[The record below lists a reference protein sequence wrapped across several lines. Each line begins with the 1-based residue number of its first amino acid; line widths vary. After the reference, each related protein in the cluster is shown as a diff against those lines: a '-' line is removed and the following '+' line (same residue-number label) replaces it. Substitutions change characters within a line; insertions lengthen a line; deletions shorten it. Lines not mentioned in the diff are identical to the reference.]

1 MKSIIMSADDYA
13 YSESIDEAIIKL
25 IKHDR
30 LSATSCMVLSPRW
43 KEAGKLITPEIK
55 KKASIGLHLDFTQF
69 GNAYPHGK
77 LILLSLM
84 RRLPKESIKIS
95 INKQLD
101 AFEEVFGSSPDY
113 VDGHQH
119 VHQLPQ
125 IRDGLIEVLLERY
138 QNNLPWLRIAK
149 PPVSDGLKGLIIRL
163 LGANALEK
171 KALAFNFK
179 CSTELLGVYGF
190 NTSPA
195 AYELLLSKWIRQ
207 AKKSAGVPALMCHPA
222 IQKYANDKNNDPIF
236 NARLNE
242 YQVLNSEIIGHLL
255 DGVNVVKSPA

>member
-1 MKSIIMSADDYA
+1 I
-13 YSESIDEAIIKL
+13 
-25 IKHDR
+25 
-30 LSATSCMVLSPRW
+30 
-43 KEAGKLITPEIK
+43 
-55 KKASIGLHLDFTQF
+55 
-69 GNAYPHGK
+69 
-77 LILLSLM
+77 
-84 RRLPKESIKIS
+84 
-95 INKQLD
+95 
-101 AFEEVFGSSPDY
+101 
-113 VDGHQH
+113 
-119 VHQLPQ
+119 HQLPQ
-125 IRDGLIEVLLERY
+125 IRDVLIEVLLERY

-163 LGANALEK
+163 LGANSLEK

-222 IQKYANDKNNDPIF
+222 IQQNSNDKNNDPIF

-242 YQVLNSEIIGHLL
+242 YQVLNSEIIGHIL
-255 DGVNVVKSPA
+255 DGINLVKSPA

>member
-1 MKSIIMSADDYA
+1 MNSIIMSADDYA
-13 YSESIDEAIIKL
+13 YSASIDEAIIKL
-25 IKHDR
+25 IKNDR

-43 KEAGKLITPEIK
+43 KEAGAIITPAIR

-69 GNAYPHGK
+69 GNAYPHVK

-101 AFEEVFGSSPDY
+101 AFEEVIGSSPDY

-119 VHQLPQ
+119 IHQLPQ
-125 IRDGLIEVLLERY
+125 IRDVLIEVLLERY

-163 LGANALEK
+163 LGAKALEK

-179 CSTELLGVYGF
+179 CSSELLGIYGF

-195 AYELLLSKWIRQ
+195 AYELMLSKWIRQ

-222 IQKYANDKNNDPIF
+222 IQKYSNDKSNDPIF

-242 YQVLNSEIIGHLL
+242 YQVLNSEIIGHIL
-255 DGVNVVKSPA
+255 DGVDVVKSPA

>member
-13 YSESIDEAIIKL
+13 YSASIDEAIIKL
-25 IKHDR
+25 IKNDR

-43 KEAGKLITPEIK
+43 KEAGKLITPAIR

-69 GNAYPHGK
+69 GNAYSHVK
-77 LILLSLM
+77 LILLTLM
-84 RRLPKESIKIS
+84 RLLPKESIKTN
-95 INKQLD
+95 INQQLD
-101 AFEEVFGSSPDY
+101 AFEEVLGSRPDY

-125 IRDGLIEVLLERY
+125 IREVLIEVLTERY

-149 PPVSDGLKGLIIRL
+149 PPISDGLKGFLIRL
-163 LGANALEK
+163 LGAKSLEH
-171 KALAFNFK
+171 KALTLNFK

-190 NTSPA
+190 NASPA
-195 AYELLLSKWIRQ
+195 SYEMMLSKWITR
-207 AKKSAGVPALMCHPA
+207 AKKSTGVPALMCHPA
-222 IQKYANDKNNDPIF
+222 IQKYSKDINNDPIF

-242 YQVLNSEIIGHLL
+242 YQVLNSEIIGHIL
-255 DGVNVVKSPA
+255 DSVNLVKNPD

>member
-1 MKSIIMSADDYA
+1 MSADDYA
-13 YSESIDEAIIKL
+13 YSASIDEAIIKL
-25 IKHDR
+25 IKNDR

-43 KEAGKLITPEIK
+43 KEAGALITPAIR

-69 GNAYPHGK
+69 GNAYPHVK

-101 AFEEVFGSSPDY
+101 AFEEVIGSSPDY

-119 VHQLPQ
+119 IHQLPQ
-125 IRDGLIEVLLERY
+125 IRDVLIEVLLERY

-179 CSTELLGVYGF
+179 CSSELLGIYGF

-195 AYELLLSKWIRQ
+195 AYELMLSKWIRQ

-222 IQKYANDKNNDPIF
+222 IQKYSNDKTNDPIF

-242 YQVLNSEIIGHLL
+242 YQVLNSEIIGHIL
-255 DGVNVVKSPA
+255 DCVDVVKSPA

>member
-1 MKSIIMSADDYA
+1 MNSIIMSADDYA
-13 YSESIDEAIIKL
+13 YSASIDEAIIKL
-25 IKHDR
+25 IKNDR

-43 KEAGKLITPEIK
+43 KEAGALITPAIR

-69 GNAYPHGK
+69 GNAYPHVK

-101 AFEEVFGSSPDY
+101 AFEEVIGSSPDY

-119 VHQLPQ
+119 IHQLPQ
-125 IRDGLIEVLLERY
+125 IRDVLIEVLLERY

-163 LGANALEK
+163 LGAKALEN

-179 CSTELLGVYGF
+179 CSSELLGIYAF

-195 AYELLLSKWIRQ
+195 AYELMLSKWIRQ

-222 IQKYANDKNNDPIF
+222 IQKYSNDKSNDPIF

-242 YQVLNSEIIGHLL
+242 YQVLNSEIIGHIL
-255 DGVNVVKSPA
+255 DGVDVVKSPA

>member
-1 MKSIIMSADDYA
+1 MNPIIMSADDYA
-13 YSESIDEAIIKL
+13 YSASIDEAIIKL
-25 IKHDR
+25 IKNDR

-43 KEAGKLITPEIK
+43 KEAGALITPAIR

-69 GNAYPHGK
+69 GNAYPHVK

-101 AFEEVFGSSPDY
+101 AFEEVIGSSPDY

-119 VHQLPQ
+119 IHQLPQ
-125 IRDGLIEVLLERY
+125 IRDVLIEVLLERY

-171 KALAFNFK
+171 KALEAQLKAYDDVREILLSQRYHRMLLTLSSWVENELWHKNSKNFK
-179 CSTELLGVYGF
+179 NYPLEV
-190 NTSPA
+190 
-195 AYELLLSKWIRQ
+195 
-207 AKKSAGVPALMCHPA
+207 
-222 IQKYANDKNNDPIF
+222 KN
-236 NARLNE
+236 
-242 YQVLNSEIIGHLL
+242 
-255 DGVNVVKSPA
+255 

>member
-1 MKSIIMSADDYA
+1 MNPIIMSADDYA
-13 YSESIDEAIIKL
+13 YSASIDEAIIKL
-25 IKHDR
+25 IKNDR

-43 KEAGKLITPEIK
+43 KEAGALITPAIR

-69 GNAYPHGK
+69 GNAYPHVK

-101 AFEEVFGSSPDY
+101 AFEEVIGSSPDY

-119 VHQLPQ
+119 IHQLPQ
-125 IRDGLIEVLLERY
+125 IRDVLIEVLLERY

-149 PPVSDGLKGLIIRL
+149 PPVSDVLKGLIIRL

-179 CSTELLGVYGF
+179 CSSELLGIYGF

-195 AYELLLSKWIRQ
+195 AYELMLSKWIRQ

-222 IQKYANDKNNDPIF
+222 IQKYSNDKTNDPIF

-242 YQVLNSEIIGHLL
+242 YQVLNSEIIGHIL
-255 DGVNVVKSPA
+255 DGVDVVKSPA

>member
-1 MKSIIMSADDYA
+1 MNPIIMSADDYA
-13 YSESIDEAIIKL
+13 YSASIDEAIIKL
-25 IKHDR
+25 IKNDR

-43 KEAGKLITPEIK
+43 KEAGALITPAIR

-69 GNAYPHGK
+69 GNAYPHVK

-101 AFEEVFGSSPDY
+101 AFEEVIGSSPDY

-119 VHQLPQ
+119 IHQLPQ
-125 IRDGLIEVLLERY
+125 IRDVLIEVLLERY

-179 CSTELLGVYGF
+179 CSSELLGIYGF

-195 AYELLLSKWIRQ
+195 AYELMLSKWIRQ

-222 IQKYANDKNNDPIF
+222 IQKYSNDKSNDPIF

-242 YQVLNSEIIGHLL
+242 YQVLNSEIIGHIL
-255 DGVNVVKSPA
+255 DGVDVVKSPA

>member
-1 MKSIIMSADDYA
+1 MNPIIMSADDYA
-13 YSESIDEAIIKL
+13 YSASIDEAIIKL
-25 IKHDR
+25 IKNDR

-43 KEAGKLITPEIK
+43 KEAGALITPAIR

-69 GNAYPHGK
+69 GNAYPHVK

-101 AFEEVFGSSPDY
+101 AFEEVIGSSPDY

-119 VHQLPQ
+119 IHQLPQ
-125 IRDGLIEVLLERY
+125 IRDVLIEVLLERY

-163 LGANALEK
+163 LGANSLEK

-195 AYELLLSKWIRQ
+195 SYQLMLSKWVRQ
-207 AKKSAGVPALMCHPA
+207 AKKNAGVPALMCHPA
-222 IQKYANDKNNDPIF
+222 IQKYSNDKNNDPIF
-236 NARLNE
+236 NARLIE
-242 YQVLNSEIIGHLL
+242 YQVLNSEIIGHIL

>member
-1 MKSIIMSADDYA
+1 MNPIIMSADDYA
-13 YSESIDEAIIKL
+13 YSASIDEAIIKL
-25 IKHDR
+25 IKNDR

-43 KEAGKLITPEIK
+43 KEAGALITPAIR

-69 GNAYPHGK
+69 GNAYPHVK

-101 AFEEVFGSSPDY
+101 AFEEVIGSSPDY

-119 VHQLPQ
+119 IHQLPQ
-125 IRDGLIEVLLERY
+125 IRDVLIEVLLERY

-179 CSTELLGVYGF
+179 CSSELLGIYGF

-195 AYELLLSKWIRQ
+195 AYELMLSKWIRQ

-222 IQKYANDKNNDPIF
+222 IQKYSNDKTNDPIF

-242 YQVLNSEIIGHLL
+242 YQVLNSEIIGHIL
-255 DGVNVVKSPA
+255 DGVDVVKSPA

>member
-1 MKSIIMSADDYA
+1 MSADDYA
-13 YSESIDEAIIKL
+13 YSASIDEAIIKL
-25 IKHDR
+25 IKNDR

-43 KEAGKLITPEIK
+43 KEAGALITPAIR

-69 GNAYPHGK
+69 GNAYPHVK

-101 AFEEVFGSSPDY
+101 AFEEVIGSSPDY

-119 VHQLPQ
+119 IHQLPQ
-125 IRDGLIEVLLERY
+125 IRDVLIEVLLERY

-179 CSTELLGVYGF
+179 CSSELLGIYGF

-195 AYELLLSKWIRQ
+195 AYELMLSKWIRQ

-222 IQKYANDKNNDPIF
+222 IQQNSNDKNNDPIF

-242 YQVLNSEIIGHLL
+242 YQVLNSEIIGHIL
-255 DGVNVVKSPA
+255 DGINLVKSPA